1 MEAGDNLFGMRNQG
15 CGISF
20 AAAGQETSHQTG
32 RQSLLKANF
41 CIISLQ
47 TIIIAQKKRPC
58 TAEFQYKYYKLK
70 NEKHE
75 KKKIGATYIHLY
87 KHMCIYTQQKHAFT
101 NLCTVKKHTISG
113 ENKLA
118 HALL

>member
-75 KKKIGATYIHLY
+75 KKKLELHIYIYTNICVYIHNKNMPLQISVQL
-87 KHMCIYTQQKHAFT
+87 KNIQFQEKT
-101 NLCTVKKHTISG
+101 N
-113 ENKLA
+113 
-118 HALL
+118 

>member
-75 KKKIGATYIHLY
+75 KKNWSYIYTFIQTYVYIYTTKTCLY
-87 KHMCIYTQQKHAFT
+87 KSLY
-101 NLCTVKKHTISG
+101 S
-113 ENKLA
+113 
-118 HALL
+118 